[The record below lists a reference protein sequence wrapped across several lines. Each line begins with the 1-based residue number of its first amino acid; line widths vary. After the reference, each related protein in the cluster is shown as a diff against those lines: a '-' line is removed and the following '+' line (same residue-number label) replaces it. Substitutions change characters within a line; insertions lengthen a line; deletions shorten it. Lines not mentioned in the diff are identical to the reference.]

1 MDLLSWSERNDAYP
15 LRVVGEGRKKL
26 AEVPQTK
33 TNGGSLEENWLQK
46 EHGLG
51 GGGGGGD
58 GS

>member
-15 LRVVGEGRKKL
+15 LRVVGEGQKKL
-26 AEVPQTK
+26 AEVPQTT

-46 EHGLG
+46 EHGLD
-51 GGGGGGD
+51 GGGD